1 VIASLSGRVSAK
13 TSGSIVLEVSGV
25 GYQVLVPASI
35 SAEFSVG
42 QPLSLF
48 TSLVVREDA
57 FTLFGFVEIEQL
69 TLFDQLRSVSG
80 VGPKTALAALSNL
93 STVQI
98 ANSVAAD
105 DSSAFQK
112 VPGIGAKTAKLI
124 VISLA
129 GKLKAFEGE
138 SPDAVSL
145 LAAMQSLGWTER
157 AAQPA
162 VLQVLSNR
170 ADKSFA
176 ELIRECLALL
186 GSQK

>member
-1 VIASLSGRVSAK
+1 MIASLSGRVSAK

-35 SAEFSVG
+35 SSEVSVG
-42 QPLSLF
+42 QSLSLF

-138 SPDAVSL
+138 SPDAFSL

>member
-1 VIASLSGRVSAK
+1 MIASLSGKVSAK
-13 TSGSIVLEVSGV
+13 SSGSLVLEVSGV
-25 GYQVLVPASI
+25 GYQVLVPGSI
-35 SAEFSVG
+35 SSDVSVG
-42 QPLSLF
+42 QQLSLF

-57 FTLFGFVEIEQL
+57 FTLFGFVEAEQL
-69 TLFDQLRSVSG
+69 TLFDQLRGVSG

-93 STVQI
+93 SAAQI
-98 ANSVAAD
+98 ANAVASD
-105 DSSAFQK
+105 DSSAFER

-138 SPDAVSL
+138 NPDAVSL

-176 ELIRECLALL
+176 QLIRECLALL

>member
-1 VIASLSGRVSAK
+1 
-13 TSGSIVLEVSGV
+13 
-25 GYQVLVPASI
+25 
-35 SAEFSVG
+35 
-42 QPLSLF
+42 
-48 TSLVVREDA
+48 
-57 FTLFGFVEIEQL
+57 
-69 TLFDQLRSVSG
+69 
-80 VGPKTALAALSNL
+80 
-93 STVQI
+93 
-98 ANSVAAD
+98 
-105 DSSAFQK
+105 
-112 VPGIGAKTAKLI
+112 LI

-138 SPDAVSL
+138 NPDAVSL

-157 AAQPA
+157 TAQPA